1 MYIPES
7 FLVDLRY
14 HPGKYNLQQLAEG
27 FKVEVGVMPRL
38 DPQNECNIPCKHELI
53 YDLCN
58 PCQANQ
64 ITPLE
69 AMYKFWEKN
78 DPYFDWFKEAEN
90 AESSGDSEKHPDGLF
105 KKIAKQILKK
115 ITGK

>member
-1 MYIPES
+1 
-7 FLVDLRY
+7 LVDLRY

-27 FKVEVGVMPRL
+27 FKVEVGVMPRW

-78 DPYFDWFKEAEN
+78 DPYFDWFKEAEEN
-90 AESSGDSEKHPDGLF
+90 KAVESTECSQNHPASWRNKLLGL
-105 KKIAKQILKK
+105 AKQTWKK
-115 ITGK
+115 ITNK